1 MANSLLT
8 QTVIDPKTGKTVKPE
23 QLPNANPNTPAQTT
37 TLPYTSQAPA
47 NAVPT
52 SQTLGAVNQAAAG
65 VPQPIQMTYTDP
77 AGQRA
82 TGYSINNQMYK
93 DAAGT
98 QRIDN
103 GSLVTNA
110 SGTQT
115 WVMTDQGGVPY
126 SQYIAQQQQQPNYIS
141 EAKDAAMQAANQR
154 LEADIL
160 AIEKN
165 RPLYNE
171 QYDALARQNYQGYM
185 TGQQALANQLASQG
199 LYNSG
204 YSDTAKV
211 QQTTSYREQQQQN
224 ERSRIQQL
232 AELDNQIAIA
242 RLNGSA
248 DLNELEARYAQLMQE
263 QANADRAYAWEQT
276 LHEYD
281 VSQDDKA
288 WAWQEL
294 LHEYDKQR
302 DAIYDERYDDETA
315 YSRGQDEKNW
325 AWQEKMH
332 EYDVAQDE
340 KAWAWEEKKFDY
352 NAKQDAIDNYY
363 KGLSYSQSKSQT
375 DAEKLYEQDPM
386 KYTEVMNI
394 AQSFADS
401 QLPVSTDSK
410 GSPIET
416 EAEARAR
423 VMKQLAGYQDWFT
436 QQYGE
441 EYYELYRDT
450 VLSQAPWSPT
460 YSAPEPIQ
468 YTYQFDDLAQ
478 DFYDRIYYKDNDSG
492 AVVRNEQQVDQILQT
507 IINMA
512 NSNQISPD
520 TADALISFCKL
531 DDAFDQYY
539 DQAVTDRQKSGGKFS
554 TNMIN

>member
-1 MANSLLT
+1 MANNLLT

-52 SQTLGAVNQAAAG
+52 SQTLGTVNQAAAG

-77 AGQRA
+77 TGQRV

-248 DLNELEARYAQLMQE
+248 DLNELEAQYAQLMQE

-281 VSQDDKA
+281 VSQDERA
-288 WAWQEL
+288 WTWQEL
-294 LHEYDKQR
+294 LHEYEKQR
-302 DAIYDERYDDETA
+302 DAVADERYQTEWDYGVKRDAIADERYADETA
-315 YSRGQDEKNW
+315 YSR
-325 AWQEKMH
+325 
-332 EYDVAQDE
+332 AQDD
-340 KAWAWEEKKFDY
+340 KAWAWEEKKFNY
-352 NAKQDAIDNYY
+352 NAGQDAINNYY
-363 KGLSYSQSKSQT
+363 KGLSYSQKKT
-375 DAEKLYEQDPM
+375 DAENLYQKDPM

-401 QLPVSTDSK
+401 QIPVSTDSN
-410 GSPIET
+410 GRALET
-416 EAEARAR
+416 EDEARER
-423 VMKQLAGYQDWFT
+423 VMKQLVGYQDWFT
-436 QQYGE
+436 QKYGA

-460 YSAPEPIQ
+460 YSAPETI
-468 YTYQFDDLAQ
+468 DSKIDVDNAIKNIKDLLYGTKKEGDSFNGTTSLYLIDPKAAQ
-478 DFYDRIYYKDNDSG
+478 DQADMVAEWAKNG
-492 AVVRNEQQVDQILQT
+492 L
-507 IINMA
+507 
-512 NSNQISPD
+512 IS
-520 TADALISFCKL
+520 TADANYILASCGLTQYIS
-531 DDAFDQYY
+531 
-539 DQAVTDRQKSGGKFS
+539 
-554 TNMIN
+554 

>member
-77 AGQRA
+77 TGQRA

-115 WVMTDQGGVPY
+115 WVMTDKGGVPY

-281 VSQDDKA
+281 VSQDERA

-294 LHEYDKQR
+294 LHEYEKQR
-302 DAIYDERYDDETA
+302 DAVADERYQTEWDYGVKRDAIADERYADETA
-315 YSRGQDEKNW
+315 YSR
-325 AWQEKMH
+325 
-332 EYDVAQDE
+332 AQDE
-340 KAWAWEEKKFDY
+340 KAWAWEEKKFNY
-352 NAKQDAIDNYY
+352 NAGQDAINNYY
-363 KGLSYSQSKSQT
+363 KGLSYSQKKT
-375 DAEKLYEQDPM
+375 DAENLYQKDPM

-401 QLPVSTDSK
+401 QIPVSTDSK
-410 GSPIET
+410 GTPIET

-460 YSAPEPIQ
+460 YSAPE
-468 YTYQFDDLAQ
+468 TTGLS
-478 DFYDRIYYKDNDSG
+478 DN
-492 AVVRNEQQVDQILQT
+492 
-507 IINMA
+507 
-512 NSNQISPD
+512 
-520 TADALISFCKL
+520 
-531 DDAFDQYY
+531 
-539 DQAVTDRQKSGGKFS
+539 AVTDIIESWNSRLYGEQTVKSGSLTGPKTTQKSPYLIVSEDEAKEYAETAAAMYANGDISWTQYQQIITSCGLS
-554 TNMIN
+554 NY

>member
-1 MANSLLT
+1 
-8 QTVIDPKTGKTVKPE
+8 
-23 QLPNANPNTPAQTT
+23 
-37 TLPYTSQAPA
+37 
-47 NAVPT
+47 
-52 SQTLGAVNQAAAG
+52 
-65 VPQPIQMTYTDP
+65 
-77 AGQRA
+77 
-82 TGYSINNQMYK
+82 
-93 DAAGT
+93 
-98 QRIDN
+98 
-103 GSLVTNA
+103 
-110 SGTQT
+110 
-115 WVMTDQGGVPY
+115 MTDQGGVPY
-126 SQYIAQQQQQPNYIS
+126 SQYMAQQQQQPNYIS

-248 DLNELEARYAQLMQE
+248 DLNELEAQYAQLMQE

-315 YSRGQDEKNW
+315 YSRGQDEKSW

-363 KGLSYSQSKSQT
+363 KGLSYSQSKSQSKT

-460 YSAPEPIQ
+460 YSAPEP
-468 YTYQFDDLAQ
+468 TGLS
-478 DFYDRIYYKDNDSG
+478 DN
-492 AVVRNEQQVDQILQT
+492 
-507 IINMA
+507 
-512 NSNQISPD
+512 
-520 TADALISFCKL
+520 
-531 DDAFDQYY
+531 
-539 DQAVTDRQKSGGKFS
+539 AVTDIIESWNSRLYGEQTVKSGSLDGTGPETTQKSPYLIVSEDEAKEYAETAAAMYANGDISWTQYQQIITSCGLS
-554 TNMIN
+554 NY

>member
-77 AGQRA
+77 TGQRA

-211 QQTTSYREQQQQN
+211 QQTTSYREQQNQN

-288 WAWQEL
+288 WAWKEL

-315 YSRGQDEKNW
+315 YSRGQDEKSW

-363 KGLSYSQSKSQT
+363 KGLSYSQSKSQSKT

-394 AQSFADS
+394 AQSFADN

-410 GSPIET
+410 GTPIET

-478 DFYDRIYYKDNDSG
+478 DFYDRLYYKGGLTN
-492 AVVRNEQQVDQILQT
+492 APVRDEQQAEQIMRAIASLQFG
-507 IINMA
+507 
-512 NSNQISPD
+512 NQISEQ
-520 TADALISFCKL
+520 TADALL
-531 DDAFDQYY
+531 DYLALNDLFDKYLNESWE
-539 DQAVTDRQKSGGKFS
+539 DSGL
-554 TNMIN
+554 

>member
-77 AGQRA
+77 TGQRA

-115 WVMTDQGGVPY
+115 WVMTDKGGVPY

-248 DLNELEARYAQLMQE
+248 DLNELEAQYAQLMQE

-315 YSRGQDEKNW
+315 YSRGQDEKSW

-363 KGLSYSQSKSQT
+363 KGLSYSQSKSQSKT

-394 AQSFADS
+394 AQSFADN

-410 GSPIET
+410 GTPIET

-460 YSAPEPIQ
+460 YSAPEPVESKIDVDNAIKNIKDLL
-468 YTYQFDDLAQ
+468 YGTKKEGDDSTLNSTTSLYLIDPEAAQ
-478 DFYDRIYYKDNDSG
+478 
-492 AVVRNEQQVDQILQT
+492 EQADMVAEWAKNGL
-507 IINMA
+507 
-512 NSNQISPD
+512 IS
-520 TADALISFCKL
+520 TADANYILASCGLTQYIS
-531 DDAFDQYY
+531 
-539 DQAVTDRQKSGGKFS
+539 
-554 TNMIN
+554 

>member
-1 MANSLLT
+1 M
-8 QTVIDPKTGKTVKPE
+8 IDPKTGKTVKPE

-77 AGQRA
+77 TGQRA

-211 QQTTSYREQQQQN
+211 QQTTSYREQQNQN

-288 WAWQEL
+288 WAWKEL

-315 YSRGQDEKNW
+315 YSRGQDEKSW

-363 KGLSYSQSKSQT
+363 KGLSYSQSKSQSKT

-394 AQSFADS
+394 AQSFADN

-410 GSPIET
+410 GTPIET

-478 DFYDRIYYKDNDSG
+478 DFYDRLYYKGGLTN
-492 AVVRNEQQVDQILQT
+492 APVRDEQQAEQIMRAIASLQFG
-507 IINMA
+507 
-512 NSNQISPD
+512 NQISEQ
-520 TADALISFCKL
+520 TADALL
-531 DDAFDQYY
+531 DYLALNDLFDKYLNESWE
-539 DQAVTDRQKSGGKFS
+539 DSGL
-554 TNMIN
+554 